1 MSDIFNISA
10 SFLQLLNLND
20 FNILCSTLIA
30 IVLNCSSSEN
40 ENVFYTFKIIYAGF
54 SYKW

>member
-1 MSDIFNISA
+1 MSDIFNISV